1 MAWRA
6 YSINVSSLSL
16 SLVVLE
22 VSRDRR
28 MESRPHAYV
37 MCCPSIGELWRE
49 GKFWLALLPTVAAV
63 QVLRE
68 MRKLD
73 REWIGWSYLSMAPDI
88 FLPSA
93 FSLPSSSLALLHSIV
108 ALIFAIEFFFFF
120 LDEYILFK
128 FETRY
133 SLDRF

>member
-1 MAWRA
+1 
-6 YSINVSSLSL
+6 
-16 SLVVLE
+16 
-22 VSRDRR
+22 
-28 MESRPHAYV
+28 MESQPHAYV

-49 GKFWLALLPTVAAV
+49 GKFCLSLLPTVAAV

-93 FSLPSSSLALLHSIV
+93 FSPPPFLTLLRSIV
-108 ALIFAIEFFFFF
+108 TLIFLFFF
-120 LDEYILFK
+120 LSFFCISFSNSSK
-128 FETRY
+128 FLPFEV
-133 SLDRF
+133 

>member
-1 MAWRA
+1 MER
-6 YSINVSSLSL
+6 IPLTIR

-22 VSRDRR
+22 VARGRR
-28 MESRPHAYV
+28 VESRPHAYV

-49 GKFWLALLPTVAAV
+49 GKFRLSLLPAVAAV

-93 FSLPSSSLALLHSIV
+93 FSPPFSLTLLHSIV
-108 ALIFAIEFFFFF
+108 TLIFVSFFFFPEF
-120 LDEYILFK
+120 AYPFQIPVERINF
-128 FETRY
+128 
-133 SLDRF
+133 